1 MKRVCLFCGSS
12 TGIAPAYAAAARDL
26 GRLLAEGGL
35 GLVYGGGRVGLMGE
49 AADALW
55 ADNVRLAHNQELHA
69 QAVDT
74 LVLAD
79 GDELAFLP
87 PVTAARS
94 FRSS

>member
-1 MKRVCLFCGSS
+1 MKVRVVFFASLREAVG
-12 TGIAPAYAAAARDL
+12 TEQLTLELAAGNFGALRAQ
-26 GRLLAEGGL
+26 
-35 GLVYGGGRVGLMGE
+35 LMEALGE

-69 QAVDT
+69 EAVDT

-87 PVTAARS
+87 PVTGG
-94 FRSS
+94 

>member
-1 MKRVCLFCGSS
+1 MKVRVVFFASLREAVG
-12 TGIAPAYAAAARDL
+12 TEQLTLELAADSFDVLRAALIDEL
-26 GRLLAEGGL
+26 
-35 GLVYGGGRVGLMGE
+35 GE

-69 QAVDT
+69 QAADT

-87 PVTAARS
+87 PVTGG
-94 FRSS
+94 